1 MRIVC
6 PKLQHGILNQ
16 ECQHAS
22 VHLLPLSTYAP
33 RRICGQHVSV
43 RSAIVRGVRVR
54 LLWPLLGSH
63 SICAR
68 NLQRRSATIAAMLQ
82 QTLTRISEGRELG
95 MRLNSPNLW
104 RIKVDDVKRTTV
116 IFRLA
121 RGRDLLQ
128 ADSPHLA
135 TCVSAI

>member
-1 MRIVC
+1 
-6 PKLQHGILNQ
+6 
-16 ECQHAS
+16 
-22 VHLLPLSTYAP
+22 
-33 RRICGQHVSV
+33 
-43 RSAIVRGVRVR
+43 
-54 LLWPLLGSH
+54 
-63 SICAR
+63 
-68 NLQRRSATIAAMLQ
+68 MLQ